1 MNINLSKI
9 TSIILALVSLLIL
22 GAIFIWAPACDSL
35 LELKNGNMTNMKC
48 FYTGKAAAALS
59 IVLLVACISAF
70 FSKGS
75 QWIIITIGILLIA
88 LTYTSFI
95 GIGICKKDTMMCH
108 TTALWIRIGGI
119 LTILGEIFMLFDKK
133 TKKYN

>member
-1 MNINLSKI
+1 MKTNLSKI
-9 TSIILALVSLLIL
+9 VTIILALVSLLML

-59 IVLLVACISAF
+59 IVLLVTCISAF

-75 QWIIITIGILLIA
+75 QWTIIIIGILLIA

-95 GIGICKKDTMMCH
+95 GIGICKMDTMMCH
-108 TTALWIRIGGI
+108 TTALWIRVGGI
-119 LTILGEIFMLFDKK
+119 LTILGGTFMLFNKN
-133 TKKYN
+133 TKKI